1 MLTLLSKAL
10 SLASRVQTSVIITI
24 SYLQYNLWGRRSL
37 SPLNFRSS
45 RVYLNRQYFELKR
58 RRPNYVEGSSCA
70 DTVAA
75 WLLKVE
81 VPNWFGLTAR
91 YNATANLPAWH
102 GVKVHTVQSI
112 GQKALSVFPL
122 LPVRIL
128 RDLPGSSGIQPDSGG
143 FRRSSKILKD
153 SSKLRIYEL
162 LGNWYSWSLW
172 FYGILSSAANFGE
185 IAFIHH
191 KFIQNTNESFWQRN
205 GGTWGIEQSCG
216 DTVHY

>member
-45 RVYLNRQYFELKR
+45 RVYLSLQYFELKR

-91 YNATANLPAWH
+91 YNATANLAAWH
-102 GVKVHTVQSI
+102 GVKVHTVSTVYRT
-112 GQKALSVFPL
+112 KSTLSVSASACPD
-122 LPVRIL
+122 PE
-128 RDLPGSSGIQPDSGG
+128 GSSRIFCDSARFWGI
-143 FRRSSKILKD
+143 SKIL
-153 SSKLRIYEL
+153 
-162 LGNWYSWSLW
+162 
-172 FYGILSSAANFGE
+172 
-185 IAFIHH
+185 
-191 KFIQNTNESFWQRN
+191 QNPQRFL
-205 GGTWGIEQSCG
+205 
-216 DTVHY
+216 